1 MKKTVITRLF
11 VGSLIAIGAGLVLL
25 LGAAAVGVATSSF
38 IMNGPDVAGI
48 QATPLAWSMVAVA
61 SLAILVMAA
70 AGVTQLVAWIGA
82 VLNTAKLEDK
92 TWFLV
97 LLLLGIVSFGF
108 VAMAVYV
115 IAGPDGTAPVQQ
127 RPVMRARPAAIN
139 SL

>member
-1 MKKTVITRLF
+1 MKKSVIKQLF
-11 VGSLIAIGAGLVLL
+11 IGSLVAFGTGLL
-25 LGAAAVGVATSSF
+25 LLLAAAAVGVASSSF

-70 AGVTQLVAWIGA
+70 AGVTQLIAWIGA

-97 LLLLGIVSFGF
+97 LLLLGLASFGF
-108 VAMAVYV
+108 VAVGVYV
-115 IAGPDGTAPVQQ
+115 IAGPDGTAPVPQ
-127 RPVMRARPAAIN
+127 RPVVRARPVPTV
-139 SL
+139 